1 MNTDLMKL
9 ALRHVA
15 VYASQKP
22 VVRDINHRTLQTL
35 KQLNQYGYT
44 LSEDALRTV
53 NAYSPAQLVDFLGLI
68 KEVLGV
74 NCNWAALV
82 KGWDEATGETM
93 ADHLVTWIANIF
105 GASAGFKGTRLPC
118 GHLIPNGTFNLERY
132 NGCPFCGTPFVT
144 SDQVFTGQGSK
155 HTELRLFTDDD
166 MKKML
171 LDLVESPVALDATQV
186 DSLKI
191 LLQNYP
197 FPEKVEVKVKET
209 AIILM
214 DLLMQKNE
222 EEKAHRLITSPT
234 DIMRFLWYRHTGRLQ
249 LLEPRTLTHIAVKN
263 NTNWHSQLDRSVEA
277 GKEQKDAL
285 KLHYNR
291 TFCRLMAKWMNELEL
306 PVETIC
312 EQMHPKREMWVRF
325 IRALRLTEYAKKEG
339 YGKLKS
345 ILDIFYNET
354 YPVWQGEVDAAKS
367 QDDVERTLTLLKQRP
382 GVFARSLFSSM
393 LHFGPEKP
401 MEVFRT
407 LLPKLPARLVMTL
420 GMYAENYFFNPS
432 RTVNTLSGI
441 KKQVE
446 ANRLIQLYSKEDIE
460 AMVKSVNSLYN
471 DYMRQRFAQQTTEA
485 KSVYIAPELYQIPIA
500 IGDRSATIQDTSCA
514 LQGMT
519 FPVEG
524 DKVRV
529 FMQWGKGLHKQHL
542 DMDLSCHIAY
552 DNDNDV
558 CSYYNLS
565 PRGARHSGDIQHI
578 PEMVGAAEYI
588 ELDLP
593 TLEKHQAR
601 FVTFTCNAYSSGGI
615 SPNLMLGWMSSAYPM
630 TISDKSGVA
639 YDPSCVQHLVR
650 ISSDNLSKGLVFG
663 ILDVARHEIIWLEAA
678 FDGQT
683 VGSLN
688 AAGIRVYLR
697 KLQAKTK
704 IGDILKLKAEV
715 QNLNIVDSPE
725 QAEEVYDTVWA
736 MNTAA
741 VSKMLLG

>member
-9 ALRHVA
+9 ALRHEA
-15 VYASQKP
+15 VYAPQSP
-22 VVRDINHRTLQTL
+22 EIRDINHRTLQTL
-35 KQLNQYGYT
+35 KQLNGYGYT

-53 NAYSPAQLVDFLGLI
+53 NAYSPTQLLDFLDLI

-105 GASAGFKGTRLPC
+105 GASAGFKGTTLPC
-118 GHLIPNGTFNLERY
+118 GHLIPQGTFNLERY

-155 HTELRLFTDDD
+155 HTELRVMTDDD

-171 LDLVESPVALDATQV
+171 LDLVKSPVALDATQV
-186 DSLKI
+186 DSLKV
-191 LLQNYP
+191 LLKNYP
-197 FPEKVEVKVKET
+197 FPENVEVKVKET

-214 DLLMQKNE
+214 DVLTGKGE
-222 EEKAHRLITSPT
+222 EAKAQQFVTSPT
-234 DIMRFLWYRHTGRLQ
+234 DIMRFLWYRQTGRLQ
-249 LLEPRTLTHIAVKN
+249 LLEPRTLTHIAEKN
-263 NTNWHSQLDRSVEA
+263 NTNWHTQLDRSGEA
-277 GKEQKDAL
+277 GKEQKKAL
-285 KLHYNR
+285 KLYYNR
-291 TFCRLMAKWMNELEL
+291 SFCRLMAKWMNELEQ

-345 ILDIFYNET
+345 ILDMFYNET
-354 YPVWQGEVDAAKS
+354 YPVWLGEVDAAKRK
-367 QDDVERTLTLLKQRP
+367 DDADRALTLLKQRP
-382 GVFARSLFSSM
+382 GVFARSLFSAM

-401 MEVFRT
+401 LEAFRAI
-407 LLPKLPARLVMTL
+407 LPKLPARLVITL
-420 GMYAENYFFNPS
+420 GMYAENYFLSPS
-432 RTVNTLSGI
+432 RTINTLSGI
-441 KKQVE
+441 KKQVD
-446 ANRLIQLYSKEDIE
+446 ANRLIQLYSKDDIE
-460 AMVKSVNSLYN
+460 AMVKSVNTLYN
-471 DYMRQRFAQQTTEA
+471 EYMRQRFAQQTTEA
-485 KSVYIAPELYQIPIA
+485 KSVYIAPELYQIPVA

-519 FPVEG
+519 FPVDG

-552 DNDNDV
+552 DDDDDV

-593 TLEKHQAR
+593 TLEQNNAR

-615 SPNLMLGWMSSAYPM
+615 SPNLMLGWMNSAYPM
-630 TISDKSGVA
+630 TISNKNGVA
-639 YDPSCVQHLVR
+639 YDPSCVQHLVK

-663 ILDVARHEIIWLEAA
+663 ILDVVRHEIIWIEAA

-688 AAGIRVYLR
+688 AAGIRTYLR

-715 QNLNIVDSPE
+715 QNLTIVENPE
-725 QAEEVYDTVWA
+725 QADEVYDTVWA

-741 VSKMLLG
+741 VSKVLLG

>member
-9 ALRHVA
+9 ALRHKA
-15 VYASQKP
+15 VYAPQIP
-22 VVRDINHRTLQTL
+22 DAHDINHRTLQTI
-35 KQLNQYGYT
+35 KQLNEFGYT
-44 LSEDALRTV
+44 LNEEALRTV
-53 NAYSPAQLVDFLGLI
+53 NAYSPAQLLDFLGLI
-68 KEVLGV
+68 KEILGV
-74 NCNWAALV
+74 TSNWAPLV

-105 GASAGFKGTRLPC
+105 GESAGFKGTRLPC
-118 GHLIPNGTFNLERY
+118 GHLIPEGTFNLERY

-144 SDQVFTGQGSK
+144 SDKVFTGQGSIK
-155 HTELRLFTDDD
+155 KELRVLTDND
-166 MKKML
+166 MKQML
-171 LDLVESPVALDATQV
+171 RDLMESPVALDATQV
-186 DSLKI
+186 DSLRI

-197 FPEKVEVKVKET
+197 FPKGVEIKIKET
-209 AIILM
+209 AIILI
-214 DLLMQKNE
+214 DILMERGDEANAQQFV
-222 EEKAHRLITSPT
+222 ASPT
-234 DIMRFLWYRHTGRLQ
+234 DIMRFLWYRKTGRLQ
-249 LLEPRTLTHIAVKN
+249 LLEPKTLAHIAEKN
-263 NTNWHSQLDRSVEA
+263 NTNWHSQLDRSKHA
-277 GKEQKDAL
+277 KSAQKEAL
-285 KLHYNR
+285 KLYYNR
-291 TFCRLMAKWMNELEL
+291 HWCRLMAKWMNEMDM
-306 PVETIC
+306 PVEKIC

-339 YGKLKS
+339 FAKLKS
-345 ILDIFYNET
+345 ILDMFYNET
-354 YPVWQGEVDAAKS
+354 YPVWQGEVDVAKR
-367 QDDVERTLTLLKQRP
+367 QDDAERTLELLKQRP
-382 GVFARSLFSSM
+382 GVFARNLFSAM

-401 MEVFRT
+401 LEAFRA

-432 RTVNTLSGI
+432 RTVTVLSGF
-441 KKQVE
+441 KKQVDS
-446 ANRLIQLYSKEDIE
+446 NKLIQLYSKADIE
-460 AMVKSVNSLYN
+460 AMAKSVNTLYN
-471 DYMRQRFAQQTTEA
+471 DYMRQRFAQQTPEA

-524 DKVRV
+524 DKVRI
-529 FMQWGKGLHKQHL
+529 FMQWGKGLHAQNL

-552 DNDNDV
+552 DNDDDV

-630 TISDKSGVA
+630 TVSNETGVA
-639 YDPSCVQHLVR
+639 YDPSCVQHLVK

-663 ILDVARHEIIWLEAA
+663 FLDVVRREIIWVEVPY
-678 FDGQT
+678 DGQT
-683 VGSLN
+683 IRSLN
-688 AAGIRVYLR
+688 GEGVRTYLR

-715 QNLNIVDSPE
+715 QGINIVASPE
-725 QAEEVYDTVWA
+725 QAEVVYDIVWA

-741 VSKMLLG
+741 VSKLLLG

>member
-9 ALRHVA
+9 ALRHKA
-15 VYASQKP
+15 VYTTQIPDAS
-22 VVRDINHRTLQTL
+22 DINHRTLQTL
-35 KQLNQYGYT
+35 KQLNGYGYT
-44 LSEDALRTV
+44 LSEGALRTV
-53 NAYSPAQLVDFLGLI
+53 NAYTPVQLLEFLNVI

-74 NCNWAALV
+74 TSNWASLV
-82 KGWDEATGETM
+82 KGWDEATGVTM

-118 GHLIPNGTFNLERY
+118 GHLIPDGTFNLERY
-132 NGCPFCGTPFVT
+132 NGCPFCGTPFFT
-144 SDQVFTGQGSK
+144 SDQVFTGQGSEK
-155 HTELRLFTDDD
+155 NELRVLTDAD
-166 MKKML
+166 MKQL
-171 LDLVESPVALDATQV
+171 LRDLVESPVSLDATQV

-191 LLQNYP
+191 LLQYYP
-197 FPEKVEVKVKET
+197 FPEEVDVKVKET

-214 DLLMQKNE
+214 DILCEKGE
-222 EEKAHRLITSPT
+222 ENLAQQLIASPT

-249 LLEPRTLTHIAVKN
+249 LLEPKTLARIAEKN
-263 NTNWHSQLDRSVEA
+263 NANWHSQLDRSVQAKTAQE
-277 GKEQKDAL
+277 KAL

-291 TFCRLMAKWMNELEL
+291 HWCRLIANWFNGLNQPL
-306 PVETIC
+306 ETIC
-312 EQMHPKREMWVRF
+312 EQMHPKREMWVHF

-339 YGKLKS
+339 FGKLKS
-345 ILDIFYNET
+345 ILDMFYNET

-382 GVFARSLFSSM
+382 GVFARCLFSAM
-393 LHFGPEKP
+393 LRFGSEKP
-401 MEVFRT
+401 MEAFRT

-432 RTVNTLSGI
+432 RTVNTLSGL

-446 ANRLIQLYSKEDIE
+446 ANKLIQLYSKEDIE
-460 AMVKSVNSLYN
+460 AMVKGVNTLYN
-471 DYMRQRFAQQTTEA
+471 DYMRQRFAQQMPEA

-542 DMDLSCHIAY
+542 DMDLSCNIAY

-639 YDPSCVQHLVR
+639 YDPSCVQHLVK

-688 AAGIRVYLR
+688 AAGIRIYLR

-715 QNLNIVDSPE
+715 QNVNIAAYPE

-741 VSKMLLG
+741 VSKLLLG

>member
-144 SDQVFTGQGSK
+144 SDQVFTGQGSEK
-155 HTELRLFTDDD
+155 KELRMLTDAD
-166 MKKML
+166 MKQL
-171 LDLVESPVALDATQV
+171 LRDLIESPVALDATQV

-191 LLQNYP
+191 LLKHYP
-197 FPEKVEVKVKET
+197 FPEEVEVKVKET

-214 DLLMQKNE
+214 DILCEKDE
-222 EEKAHRLITSPT
+222 ENLAQQLIVSPT

-354 YPVWQGEVDAAKS
+354 YPVWQGEVDTAKR
-367 QDDVERTLTLLKQRP
+367 QDDVKRTLTLLKQRP

-393 LHFGPEKP
+393 LHFGPEKS

-441 KKQVE
+441 KKQVD
-446 ANRLIQLYSKEDIE
+446 ANKLIQLYSKEDIE

-630 TISDKSGVA
+630 TISDKNGVA

-688 AAGIRVYLR
+688 AAGIRIYLR

-715 QNLNIVDSPE
+715 QNQNMVDSPE

-741 VSKMLLG
+741 VSKLLLG

>member
-118 GHLIPNGTFNLERY
+118 GHLIPNGSFNLERY

-312 EQMHPKREMWVRF
+312 EQMHPKREMWVHF

-354 YPVWQGEVDAAKS
+354 YPVWQGEVDTAKR

-500 IGDRSATIQDTSCA
+500 IGDRSVTIQDTSCA

-630 TISDKSGVA
+630 TISDKNGVA

-688 AAGIRVYLR
+688 AAGIRIYLR

-741 VSKMLLG
+741 VSKLLLG